1 MLILFAIGIMLWLIY
16 GIMIQELPI
25 IIANGATF
33 FLVMVIVILKFRFD

>member
-1 MLILFAIGIMLWLIY
+1 MLMLFAAGILLWLVY
-16 GIMIQELPI
+16 GVMIRELPI